1 MTRRDIILQILVEAS
16 GKDPETAETLFSAM
30 LAEDLISNVDLTEE
44 FADAEAQR
52 MLGDFR
58 AELPGIRRWLCEA
71 GLLDNCGH
79 A

>member
-16 GKDPETAETLFSAM
+16 GKTSEDAEALFRAM

-44 FADAEAQR
+44 FADAEAGR
-52 MLGDFR
+52 MLADFR